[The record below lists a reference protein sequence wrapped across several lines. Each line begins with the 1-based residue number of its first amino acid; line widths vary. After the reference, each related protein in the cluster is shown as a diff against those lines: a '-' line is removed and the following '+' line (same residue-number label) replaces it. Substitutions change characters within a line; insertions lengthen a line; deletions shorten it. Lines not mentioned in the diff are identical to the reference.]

1 MANSIGRVG
10 YDAYCTK
17 QGWRAL
23 NGVTLHLWEDNP
35 REDIKAAWDVAG
47 VASILYALDLMTAA
61 GVTPAEAAAQL
72 RAGKTIEDIC
82 AESSSYSARQIC
94 HADEAVLFPG
104 SGPICTEPQGH
115 EGAHVA
121 RDGSGRV
128 VSSWA
133 SRG

>member
-1 MANSIGRVG
+1 MASSIGEVFDSAANTYTPPPWAHKG
-10 YDAYCTK
+10 EHL
-17 QGWRAL
+17 RAPIER
-23 NGVTLHLWEDNP
+23 GA
-35 REDIKAAWDVAG
+35 KAVL
-47 VASILYALDLMTAA
+47 LYALDLMIAV
-61 GVTPAEAAAQL
+61 GVDPWEAAARL
-72 RAGKTIEDIC
+72 REGKTIEDIC

>member
-1 MANSIGRVG
+1 MAKSIGMINADGWAGAARKSG
-10 YDAYCTK
+10 FDADDWDEFTDAAK
-17 QGWRAL
+17 AHFEAGAKAVAL
-23 NGVTLHLWEDNP
+23 H
-35 REDIKAAWDVAG
+35 I
-47 VASILYALDLMTAA
+47 LDLMSAA

-94 HADEAVLFPG
+94 HADEAVLVPG